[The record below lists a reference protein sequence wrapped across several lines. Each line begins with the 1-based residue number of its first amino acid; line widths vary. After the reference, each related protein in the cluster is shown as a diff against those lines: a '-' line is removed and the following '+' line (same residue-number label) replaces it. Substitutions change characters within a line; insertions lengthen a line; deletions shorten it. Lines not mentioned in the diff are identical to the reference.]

1 MDRGKRTPAEGNRLW
16 TDAYD
21 MPRWSRESPDA
32 LGGAVAVD
40 AAKTRQATQG
50 EGADD
55 AVE

>member
-1 MDRGKRTPAEGNRLW
+1 MDGKRSAPAEGNRLW

-21 MPRWSRESPDA
+21 MPRWSRETPDA
-32 LGGAVAVD
+32 LGWAVAVD
-40 AAKTRQATQG
+40 AAKTRQSTQG

>member
-1 MDRGKRTPAEGNRLW
+1 MDGKRETPVEGNRLW
-16 TDAYD
+16 SDAYD

-32 LGGAVAVD
+32 LGWAVAVD
-40 AAKTRQATQG
+40 AARTRQSTQG